1 MVNRRGG
8 KRIRGRPCK
17 EDSSLTTL
25 VSSCSPLGAHPCG
38 VVLDHEVLQDVLVT
52 EGSQSP
58 CSGQK
63 LCNDLQKENDDG
75 KLDWVTLPSL
85 DKEDNPYGFVP
96 SLARVAMENS
106 PVLVENSRGLK
117 DDVAAVM
124 AIPIVNRP
132 PDLGLDAP
140 EQARFTSHP
149 IPRKKHSYRAIFLD
163 E

>member
-1 MVNRRGG
+1 M
-8 KRIRGRPCK
+8 
-17 EDSSLTTL
+17 
-25 VSSCSPLGAHPCG
+25 
-38 VVLDHEVLQDVLVT
+38 
-52 EGSQSP
+52 
-58 CSGQK
+58 
-63 LCNDLQKENDDG
+63 
-75 KLDWVTLPSL
+75 PSL